1 MPSSAAG
8 SATHHV
14 AVLISGATAGE
25 ALISINGMVRRG
37 LGRHVFAVLS
47 EQFVDFATFLCLDPA
62 DGTGASNHTSSI
74 LGMLP
79 LHAAAAQIV
88 VEERHASQIGRLVAC
103 YHFANRWAERTHLRK
118 FSHFLRTRPD
128 AVWHADLPP
137 LRSWPLDA
145 VALRA
150 RVLIGH
156 VRISSDAM
164 AWHGCGLRDGS
175 LAPLC
180 HGPGKGLAALAQ
192 SADASCVVLD
202 DQVVLVPAC
211 VAPRFFLTLL
221 TGGRAPS
228 PSNWSAGLATRPK
241 LACQDAATASL
252 SPHAAA
258 RGNTSL
264 PYTMP
269 YTLDETIRLD
279 DDWLRTSW
287 TRRGSGEAWRAC
299 PSDCWPWV
307 DIYEGAFTV
316 ALARGGVAVAISPLR
331 VRLLSQ
337 VHSTVPFPTEERTF
351 ACNET
356 DHVTARS
363 ALRAA
368 EDRAL
373 HLQQKQVF

>member
-1 MPSSAAG
+1 MHMSMSMYVHVVATGQQTIVKKSACDACANLML
-8 SATHHV
+8 SV
-14 AVLISGATAGE
+14 ASCALCTCLPPFSTA
-25 ALISINGMVRRG
+25 
-37 LGRHVFAVLS
+37 LS
-47 EQFVDFATFLCLDPA
+47 CAEHLSVQHAHA
-62 DGTGASNHTSSI
+62 HAHT
-74 LGMLP
+74 
-79 LHAAAAQIV
+79 
-88 VEERHASQIGRLVAC
+88 
-103 YHFANRWAERTHLRK
+103 
-118 FSHFLRTRPD
+118 
-128 AVWHADLPP
+128 HADLPP

-202 DQVVLVPAC
+202 DQVVLLPAC

-269 YTLDETIRLD
+269 YTLHETIRLD